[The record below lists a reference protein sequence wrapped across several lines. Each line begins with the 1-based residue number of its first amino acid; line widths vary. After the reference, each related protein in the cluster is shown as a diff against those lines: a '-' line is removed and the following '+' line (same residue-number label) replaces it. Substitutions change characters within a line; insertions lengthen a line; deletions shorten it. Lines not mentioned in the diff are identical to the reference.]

1 MRYYKLLFIPM
12 WLMCTSLHA
21 QLEKSALDYMLQKP
35 AVSKR
40 FADGKRFGDHLFLEA
55 GAGAHVLF
63 QRTNGYSAN
72 KPGASGRLHI
82 GDWVTPEHGWRVGFY
97 GGRRRHELK
106 SPDFAGISLDYLL
119 NVTALA
125 STSYADV
132 RPFEVYGVVGLEYM
146 YARHNGVGRSGA
158 GLRLGLRGQV
168 RLSHYTYLYIE
179 PQIGIYSDNV
189 AHLDTWQGYVPEASV
204 QAGLGYR
211 LAQGENRSRNE
222 FTRTHTFFDHTFLSF
237 SGGPGALVNKSP
249 STWRHYMGGQARISA
264 GKWFNPYS
272 ALRLSLTGATH
283 KQHEAEKMKA
293 MGLGAEYLWN
303 MHNTFGGYDP
313 SRWFEMNALAGLH
326 ADWSNNSKNKTR
338 PVLGVG
344 GGLQANFHLN
354 SHADLFLEPRI
365 DIYQKDYAAHTH
377 SFKDWDA
384 VLSLQAGLALHYNAS
399 PSANR
404 PNRTSFKESD
414 RRGFLT
420 ISAGADAP
428 MPGLRNTDNHAFT
441 GNLGFGQWF
450 TSQSAWRIQVNG
462 LVRKNNNYYT
472 KGSVG
477 LDYMADLTTWSG
489 EYNPDRICNL
499 RIFGGVGLGADYMQ
513 GTHKAGFA
521 PDLHAG
527 VQLAFRVSPAVELF
541 AEPRVIHLFRT
552 QENNTPSKTHLAAA
566 VGLNYRLRHKQTD
579 RPRSSEVP
587 EKKQFVSVG
596 IGSGISS
603 ETLTGMP
610 STLRKLTLD
619 IDFCY
624 GRWFNTKSGLRLG
637 LSDVTIQKRHVANKH
652 ITSLHADYMLNII
665 SLFTGESTENKVF
678 QMTGFAGLNL
688 NMSSR
693 QQENKACLG
702 GELGLQAGWKVCP
715 SAELFVE
722 PCIHLMDK
730 RILPGSPHPFEGL
743 LKLSIGSKVYF

>member
-1 MRYYKLLFIPM
+1 M
-12 WLMCTSLHA
+12 
-21 QLEKSALDYMLQKP
+21 
-35 AVSKR
+35 
-40 FADGKRFGDHLFLEA
+40 
-55 GAGAHVLF
+55 
-63 QRTNGYSAN
+63 
-72 KPGASGRLHI
+72 
-82 GDWVTPEHGWRVGFY
+82 TPEHGWRLGLH

-106 SPDFAGISLDYLL
+106 NPDFAGISLDYLL
-119 NVTALA
+119 NITALA
-125 STSYADV
+125 STSYTGI
-132 RPFEVYGVVGLEYM
+132 RPFEVYGVAGLEYI
-146 YARHNGVGRSGA
+146 YARHNGLGNSGA

-168 RLSHYTYLYIE
+168 RLSHYTYLYVE
-179 PQIGIYSDNV
+179 PQIGIYSDKV

-211 LAQGENRSRNE
+211 LAQGENRSQNE

-272 ALRLSLTGATH
+272 ALRLSLTGATY
-283 KQHEAEKMKA
+283 KQHDAEKMKA

-338 PVLGVG
+338 PVFGVG

-354 SHADLFLEPRI
+354 DRADLFLEPRI
-365 DIYQKDYAAHTH
+365 DIYQEDYAAHTH

-384 VLSLQAGLALHYNAS
+384 VFSLQAGFALRYNVS
-399 PSANR
+399 PSASHL
-404 PNRTSFKESD
+404 NRTSFKESD
-414 RRGFLT
+414 QRKFLT
-420 ISAGADAP
+420 ISAGTDAP
-428 MPGLRNTDNHAFT
+428 MPGLRNTDNYAFI
-441 GNLGFGQWF
+441 GNVGFGQWF
-450 TSQSAWRIQVNG
+450 TPQSAWRIQVNG
-462 LVRKNNNYYT
+462 LGRKYDIYYI
-472 KGSVG
+472 KGSVE
-477 LDYMADLTTWSG
+477 LDYMADLTAWSSG
-489 EYNPDRICNL
+489 YNPDRICNL

-513 GTHKAGFA
+513 GEYKAGFA

-527 VQLAFRVSPAVELF
+527 AQLAFRVNPAVELF
-541 AEPRVIHLFRT
+541 AEPRVIHLFQT
-552 QENNTPSKTHLAAA
+552 QESNMPSKTHLAAA
-566 VGLNYRLRHKQTD
+566 VGLNYRLKHKQTD
-579 RPRSSEVP
+579 RPRSGGAP

-603 ETLTGMP
+603 ETLTHMS
-610 STLRKLTLD
+610 STPRKLTLD
-619 IDFCY
+619 MDFCY
-624 GRWFNTKSGLRLG
+624 GRWFNAKSGLRLG
-637 LSDVTIQKRHVANKH
+637 ISDVTIQKRRVSNKH

-665 SLFTGESTENKVF
+665 SLFSGESTENKVF
-678 QMTGFAGLNL
+678 QMTGFAGLSL

-730 RILPGSPHPFEGL
+730 RILPGALRPVEGL
-743 LKLSIGSKVYF
+743 LKVSIGSKVYF